1 MAHAAGLAVESCAP
15 KTYSICVVDLLANKQ
30 GKTVAP
36 ASVHIHLHPDTLL
49 PTQNTVAS
57 APADPGLRSPIPHL
71 LLITPLR
78 V

>member
-1 MAHAAGLAVESCAP
+1 MVQPAGPAVESWPP

-36 ASVHIHLHPDTLL
+36 PSVHIHLHPDTLL
-49 PTQNTVAS
+49 PAQNTVAS
-57 APADPGLRSPIPHL
+57 VPFDPGLRSTISHPP
-71 LLITPLR
+71 LITPLR